1 MQLSAQSSAKG
12 LLSAIIGL
20 NQGGPR
26 LKQNE
31 GESWLVLRVV
41 IWTGADLRGAKR
53 HLYMPASFCID
64 FLWKEEEVQS
74 GQQMVFLIR
83 KQESIQTF
91 LGWNICSTRS
101 AYLQNTSIRPW
112 EAHLFACYPF
122 FDSQISSNSECAHAT
137 PPPPGRKVET
147 AGDCYIVS
155 GGIMSPTNQAN
166 GGLGIVVEDHDRTES
181 AMRVMEFAK
190 AMLEVAQQVGCCSN
204 GRCVHFHRARAPRSV
219 LSNAD
224 LHWPR
229 WFHLR
234 VQRTF
239 VYA

>member
-1 MQLSAQSSAKG
+1 
-12 LLSAIIGL
+12 
-20 NQGGPR
+20 
-26 LKQNE
+26 
-31 GESWLVLRVV
+31 
-41 IWTGADLRGAKR
+41 
-53 HLYMPASFCID
+53 MPASFCID

-83 KQESIQTF
+83 KQDLDQHSLQARSTLSVVECTCKKFSANRHTLF
-91 LGWNICSTRS
+91 L
-101 AYLQNTSIRPW
+101 AW

-204 GRCVHFHRARAPRSV
+204 GRCVHFHRARAR
-219 LSNAD
+219 
-224 LHWPR
+224 
-229 WFHLR
+229 
-234 VQRTF
+234 QE
-239 VYA
+239 Y